1 MRSGWVGTHVELSRE
16 EHHPEEQHQTQPHV
30 FA

>member
-16 EHHPEEQHQTQPHV
+16 KYDPEEQHQTQPHV